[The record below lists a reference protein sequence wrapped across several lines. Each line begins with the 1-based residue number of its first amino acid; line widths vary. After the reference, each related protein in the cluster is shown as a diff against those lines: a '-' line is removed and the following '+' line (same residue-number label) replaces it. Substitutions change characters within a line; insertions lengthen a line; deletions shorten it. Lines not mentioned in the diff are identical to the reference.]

1 MSQGRCRQGPAF
13 KAAAQEVIVRE
24 IRKVAVLGAGTMG
37 ARIAA
42 HLANAAIPSVLLD
55 IVPKEPAPE
64 EQAKGLTT
72 ADPRVRNRFAQAGL
86 EAAMKSKPA
95 AFFVNEAARLV
106 TTGNFDDN
114 LGLVKDCD
122 WIIEAVTEDR
132 AIKQALLKRVEG
144 LRAPGA
150 IVSSNTSGIA
160 VGSIAEG
167 FSEDFRRH
175 WLGTHFFNPPRY
187 MKLLELIPTPETSPE
202 VIETVSRFGEIGL
215 GKGIVLAKDTPNFI
229 ANRIG
234 TFVTL
239 NVFRIMQQDG
249 YNIEEIDALTGPAMG
264 LPKSATFRTL
274 DLVGLDVL
282 AHVVENLRQSLPK
295 DERRELFE
303 PPAFLSEMLKRK
315 LLGDKTKQGFYKKL
329 KGAPGGESEIQTL
342 DLATFEYRPRQ
353 KPRFASLDMLRN
365 VEDVGQRVAQLID
378 APDRA
383 GEFYRRTLS
392 DTFHYAASRI
402 PEIADNIVAV
412 DDAMRWG
419 FNWERGPFEMWDAV
433 GVTKVAGQWEKEQR
447 ALPPIVEKLLSA
459 GHKSFY
465 RDEQGKTS
473 YFDLATSAYRP
484 KPERPGAIILDSLRA
499 QGKEVRRNPG
509 ASLIDLGD
517 GILCLEFHSK
527 MNTIGADTV
536 AMIHA
541 GLKALNENF
550 DAMVIGNQAPNFC
563 VGANLMLLLVSLQ
576 EGEWDDVHMA
586 VRQFQGANMAL
597 KYAPKPVVAAPFGLA
612 LGGGTEICLHTARV
626 RAAAE
631 TYMGLVEFG
640 VGLIPAGGGTK
651 EMLLRAMDTLPSD
664 PEADAFTYV
673 KDVFETIGLAEVS
686 SSAQEACKIGY
697 LSPRD
702 SITMNRDRLI
712 ADAKQVALD
721 MVKLGYRPGSPRED
735 VLVLGQPAFAKMKLG
750 LHLMRRGEFI
760 SDYDVV
766 VGTELAK
773 VLSGG
778 GEFTSPQRVS
788 EQYLLDLERESFVR
802 LCGQRKTVE
811 RMQFMLKKGKP
822 LRN

>member
-1 MSQGRCRQGPAF
+1 MTARWQVRGPVL
-13 KAAAQEVIVRE
+13 EVIVRE

-55 IVPKEPAPE
+55 IVPREPTPD
-64 EQAKGLTT
+64 EQAKGLTV

-86 EAAMKSKPA
+86 EGAVKSKPA
-95 AFFVNEAARLV
+95 AFFVNEAARSV
-106 TTGNFDDN
+106 TIGNFDDN
-114 LGLVKDCD
+114 LSLVKDCD

-132 AIKQALLKRVEG
+132 AIKQALLRRLEG

-187 MKLLELIPTPETSPE
+187 MRLLEVIPTPDTSPE
-202 VIETVSRFGEIGL
+202 IIEAISRFADFVL
-215 GKGIVLAKDTPNFI
+215 GKGVVLAKDTPNFI

-239 NVFRIMQQDG
+239 DVFRIMQQDG
-249 YNIEEIDALTGPAMG
+249 YGIEEIDALTGPAMG

-282 AHVVENLRQSLPK
+282 AHVVENLRQSLPN
-295 DERRELFE
+295 DERRELFA
-303 PPAFLSEMLKRK
+303 PPQFVSEMLKRK
-315 LLGDKTKQGFYKKL
+315 LLGDKAKQGFYKKL
-329 KGAPGGESEIQTL
+329 KGAPGAESEIQTL
-342 DLATFEYRPRQ
+342 DLDTFEYRPRL
-353 KPRFASLDMLRN
+353 KPKFASLDMLRN
-365 VEDVGQRVAQLID
+365 VEGAGQRVAQLLD

-383 GEFYRRTLS
+383 GEFYRRVLS
-392 DTFHYAASRI
+392 DTFHYAACRI
-402 PEIADNIVAV
+402 PEIADNVVAV

-419 FNWERGPFEMWDAV
+419 FNWECGPFEMFDAV
-433 GVTKVAGQWEKEQR
+433 GVDKIVRTWEKEQR
-447 ALPPIVEKLLSA
+447 PVPPLVEKLLGS
-459 GHKSFY
+459 GQKSFY
-465 RDEQGKTS
+465 RADQGTTS
-473 YFDLATSAYRP
+473 YFDLATSGYRP
-484 KPERPGAIILDSLRA
+484 KPERPGLIMLDSLRA
-499 QGKEVRRNPG
+499 QGREVRKNPG

-517 GILCLEFHSK
+517 GVLCLEFHSK
-527 MNTIGADTV
+527 MNSIGADTV
-536 AMIHA
+536 AMVHA

-550 DAMVIGNQAPNFC
+550 DAMVIGNQAPTFC
-563 VGANLMLLLVSLQ
+563 VGANLMLLLVAIQ
-576 EGEWDDVHMA
+576 EGEWDDVHLA
-586 VRQFQGANMAL
+586 VSQFQGANMAL
-597 KYAPKPVVAAPFGLA
+597 KYAPKPVVAAPFGLT
-612 LGGGTEICLHTARV
+612 LGGGTEICLHSARV

-651 EMLLRAMDTLPSD
+651 EMLLRAMDALPAD
-664 PEADAFTYV
+664 PEADPFTYV

-686 SSAQEACKIGY
+686 SSGQEAYKLGY
-697 LSPRD
+697 LSSRD

-712 ADAKQVALD
+712 ADAKQLAQD
-721 MVKLGYRPGSPRED
+721 MVKLGYRPGNPRED
-735 VLVLGQPAFAKMKLG
+735 ILVLGQPAFAKMKLG
-750 LHLMRRGEFI
+750 LHLMRRGEYI

-788 EQYLLDLERESFVR
+788 EQYLLDLEREAFVR

-811 RMQFMLKKGKP
+811 RLQFMLKKGKP

>member
-1 MSQGRCRQGPAF
+1 M
-13 KAAAQEVIVRE
+13 RE

-42 HLANAAIPSVLLD
+42 HLTNAAIPSVLLD
-55 IVPKEPAPE
+55 IVPKEPTPE

-72 ADPRVRNRFAQAGL
+72 ADPRVRNRFAQSGL
-86 EAAMKSKPA
+86 EAALKSKPA
-95 AFFVNEAARLV
+95 AFFVNESARLV

-114 LGLVKDCD
+114 LALVKDCD

-202 VIETVSRFGEIGL
+202 VIETVSRFGEIVL

-249 YNIEEIDALTGPAMG
+249 YSIEEIDALTGPAMG

-282 AHVVENLRQSLPK
+282 AHVVENLRQSLPN

-303 PPAFLSEMLKRK
+303 PPAFISEMLKRK

-329 KGAPGGESEIQTL
+329 KAAPGAESEIQTL
-342 DLATFEYRPRQ
+342 DLATFDYRPRQ
-353 KPRFASLDMLRN
+353 KPKFASLDMLRN

-383 GEFYRRTLS
+383 GGFYRRTLS

-412 DDAMRWG
+412 DNAMRWG

-433 GVTKVAGQWEKEQR
+433 GVEKIARQWEKEQR
-447 ALPPIVEKLLSA
+447 TVPPIVERLLGSGQA
-459 GHKSFY
+459 SFY
-465 RDEQGKTS
+465 RDEQGETS
-473 YFDLATSAYRP
+473 YFDLASSAYRP

-499 QGKEVRRNPG
+499 QGREVRRNPG

-517 GILCLEFHSK
+517 GVLCLEFHSK

-563 VGANLMLLLVSLQ
+563 VGANLMLLLVSVQ
-576 EGEWDDVHMA
+576 EGEWDDVHLA
-586 VRQFQGANMAL
+586 VRQFQSANMAL
-597 KYAPKPVVAAPFGLA
+597 KYAPKPVIAAPFGLA

-664 PEADAFTYV
+664 PEADPFTYV

-735 VLVLGQPAFAKMKLG
+735 ILVLGQPAFAKMKLG
-750 LHLMRRGEFI
+750 LHLMRRGDFI

-778 GEFTSPQRVS
+778 GEFTSAQRVS

>member
-1 MSQGRCRQGPAF
+1 
-13 KAAAQEVIVRE
+13 VRE

-55 IVPKEPAPE
+55 IVPREPTPDE
-64 EQAKGLTT
+64 RAKGLTT
-72 ADPRVRNRFAQAGL
+72 ADPKVRNRFAQAGL
-86 EAAMKSKPA
+86 EGAMKSRPA

-132 AIKQALLKRVEG
+132 AIKQALLKRVEAQ
-144 LRAPGA
+144 RAPGA

-187 MKLLELIPTPETSPE
+187 MKLLELIPTPDTLAEVVET
-202 VIETVSRFGEIGL
+202 ISRFGDVAL

-239 NVFRIMQQDG
+239 NVFRIMQEGG
-249 YNIEEIDALTGPAMG
+249 YTIEEIDALTGPAMG

-282 AHVVENLRQSLPK
+282 AHVVENLRQSLPD

-303 PPAFLSEMLKRK
+303 APAFVSEMIERK
-315 LLGDKTKQGFYKKL
+315 LLGDKTKQGFYKKV
-329 KGAPGGESEIQTL
+329 KTPPGAESELQTL
-342 DLATFEYRPRQ
+342 DFGTFEYRPRQ
-353 KPRFASLDMLRN
+353 KPKFASLDMLRN
-365 VEDVGQRVAQLID
+365 VEEVGQRVAQLID

-383 GEFYRRTLS
+383 GEFYRRVLS
-392 DTFHYAASRI
+392 DTFHYAANRI
-402 PEIADNIVAV
+402 PEIADSVMAV
-412 DDAMRWG
+412 DNAMRWG
-419 FNWERGPFEMWDAV
+419 FGWERGPFELWDAV
-433 GVTKVAGQWEKEQR
+433 GVEKVVRHWEKEQR
-447 ALPPIVEKLLSA
+447 SIPPMVEKLLAS
-459 GHKSFY
+459 GNKSFY
-465 RDEQGKTS
+465 RDEQGQTS
-473 YFDLATSAYRP
+473 YFDLGTSAYRP
-484 KPERPGAIILDSLRA
+484 KPDQPGVIVLDSLRA
-499 QGKEVRRNPG
+499 QGREVRKNPG

-517 GILCLEFHSK
+517 GVLCLEFHSK

-563 VGANLMLLLVSLQ
+563 VGANLMLLLVAVQ
-576 EGEWDDVHMA
+576 EAEWDDVHTA
-586 VRQFQGANMAL
+586 VGQFQNANMAL
-597 KYAPKPVVAAPFGLA
+597 KYAPKPVVAAPFGLT

-651 EMLLRAMDTLPSD
+651 EMLVRAMDMLPTD

-686 SSAQEACKIGY
+686 SSAQEAHKLDY
-697 LSPRD
+697 LGPRD

-735 VLVLGQPAFAKMKLG
+735 ILVLGQPAFAKMKLG

-760 SDYDVV
+760 SEYDVV

-778 GEFTSPQRVS
+778 GEFTSAQRVS